1 MTMREIEDLR
11 QRIEQGGGT
20 DKTDEQRRQGKLTAR
35 ERLNLLLDDR
45 SFLETDAFAGGAETP
60 CEGVVT
66 GFGTVEGRPVYAY
79 AQDFTVLGGSLG
91 RAHAQKICKVMDL
104 AYKTGVPIVALLDS
118 AGARLREGLDA
129 VAGYG
134 EVYRRIARYS
144 GAVPQVGVV
153 CGPCVGGAAWAA
165 ALMDF
170 VFLSGKGAKL
180 QTWGPQVT
188 QAAGI
193 ADVPADANDC
203 AQFSFDT
210 ERECLDRARELL
222 SLLPA
227 NGMEDPPAASGP
239 FDLNSAVPELN
250 DLTPGCYDMH
260 VVISVISDNG
270 YFFSTSN
277 SFAPNVLTGF
287 IRVNGRTAGIV
298 ANQPAAKDGIMD
310 CAACEKAARFIR
322 FCDAFNIPVLS
333 LVDTKGPALDA
344 AEEKAGLALRCAE
357 LARAYALAS
366 VPLVTVV
373 CGRAHGGTFAAM
385 GGRALGID
393 AVFAWPHAEI
403 SVSPPETAVNILCAG
418 EIAAAEDPNQAREEL
433 VLRYRSKDSSPLVA
447 AAGGHVDDVIEPSA
461 TRTHVAA
468 ALEMLLGK
476 RGGAFPSSMKWE
488 RGPGG

>member
-1 MTMREIEDLR
+1 MRVIDDLR
-11 QRIEQGGGT
+11 KRIEQGGGPE
-20 DKTDEQRRQGKLTAR
+20 KTDEQRRQGKLTAR

-45 SFLETDAFAGGAETP
+45 SFLEADAFAGGAEVP

-66 GFGTVEGRPVYAY
+66 GFGTVLGRPVYIY
-79 AQDFTVLGGSLG
+79 SQDFTVLGGSLG
-91 RAHAQKICKVMDL
+91 RAHARKICKVMDL

-118 AGARLREGLDA
+118 AGARLGEGLDA

-144 GAVPQVGVV
+144 GAVPQIGVV

-170 VFLSGKGAKL
+170 VFLAGKEAKL

-193 ADVPADANDC
+193 ADVPADANGC
-203 AQFSFDT
+203 AQFAFKT
-210 ERECLDRARELL
+210 ERECLERVRELL

-227 NGMEDPPAASGP
+227 NTAEDPPAAPGP
-239 FDLNSAVPELN
+239 FDLNNPEASLN
-250 DLTPGCYDMH
+250 GLTPGCYDMLA
-260 VVISVISDNG
+260 VVTAVSDNG
-270 YFFSTSN
+270 YFFGASQA
-277 SFAPNVLTGF
+277 FAPNMLTGF
-287 IRVNGRTAGIV
+287 IRMNGRTAGIV
-298 ANQPAAKDGIMD
+298 ANQPAASEGVLD
-310 CAACEKAARFIR
+310 CAGCRKAARFIR
-322 FCDAFNIPVLS
+322 FCDAFHIPVLS
-333 LVDTKGPALDA
+333 LVDTMGPAMD
-344 AEEKAGLALRCAE
+344 AEEERAGPAMCFAE

-366 VPLVTVV
+366 APLVTVV
-373 CGRAHGGTFAAM
+373 CGRAHGGAFAVM

-403 SVSPPETAVNILCAG
+403 SVSPPETAVNILYGG
-418 EIAAAEDPNQAREEL
+418 EIAAAEDPNVAREEL
-433 VLRYRSKDSSPLVA
+433 VRRYRSRDSSPLLA

-476 RGGAFPSSMKWE
+476 RGDRGA
-488 RGPGG
+488 RAGGP